1 MASNDKFKRM
11 LMIYFGGY
19 ATHKPYTIDEWF
31 EARDYVNEHKNLIPK
46 F

>member
-1 MASNDKFKRM
+1 MNDKFKRM
-11 LMIYFGGY
+11 YLIYAGGY

-31 EARDYVNEHKNLIPK
+31 AARDYVNEYKSLIRK